1 MTQIQ
6 WSIHRDGTKIG
17 TVEDI
22 EDPNLA
28 DRYVSTGMATFVVDE
43 PEAPTADPVSAEPV
57 SADPAPADPVV
68 TVLDPTPRIATADDQ
83 SEVKLDEPKA
93 NEPKVKAPA
102 KSQPKALTAS
112 E

>member
-6 WSIHRDGTKIG
+6 WSIHRDGAKIG

-22 EDPNLA
+22 KDPHLA

-43 PEAPTADPVSAEPV
+43 PEVTEAEPV
-57 SADPAPADPVV
+57 PAESILTHSAAETSDPVPTPPTPVVADPIV
-68 TVLDPTPRIATADDQ
+68 
-83 SEVKLDEPKA
+83 EHKA
-93 NEPKVKAPA
+93 AETKVKAPA
-102 KSQPKALTAS
+102 KSQAKAPTAS